1 MKGSVDWSRLRHR
14 QALPDADCLLWV
26 LLRRRGQNYLI
37 RLQRVIAQLDV
48 KNGSV
53 SARHGH
59 VCIHKSGWNRNCMF
73 EFRIRCDG
81 LNKEKIGAF
90 ERALL
95 VRFGWAADFV
105 QRWHSYQAHQG
116 LPISFEPVRS
126 NWAEAKRTE
135 CRRSKLLERL
145 QDRQYAASILEN
157 QIAITNAQQNV
168 KRTIASSNLNLFGS
182 GKSIRNLG
190 FQRERQP
197 SILWQIVL
205 VFEVNRRGDWALDAL
220 ANQSDL
226 RPGCFDGCGHLQ
238 NTAIFEAN
246 RSH

>member
-1 MKGSVDWSRLRHR
+1 MRGTATFVSINPAGIGTACLNSASDAMESMRKRLAPSSVHCWSGSV
-14 QALPDADCLLWV
+14 
-26 LLRRRGQNYLI
+26 GQ
-37 RLQRVIAQLDV
+37 R
-48 KNGSV
+48 
-53 SARHGH
+53 
-59 VCIHKSGWNRNCMF
+59 
-73 EFRIRCDG
+73 
-81 LNKEKIGAF
+81 
-90 ERALL
+90 
-95 VRFGWAADFV
+95 
-105 QRWHSYQAHQG
+105 
-116 LPISFEPVRS
+116 ISFRDGIRTRLTKGCQSPLS
-126 NWAEAKRTE
+126 PSEAKRTE

-205 VFEVNRRGDWALDAL
+205 VFEVNRRGDWALNAL